1 MARGGL
7 PEWQKSKNK
16 TTYGTKKAYTVRH
29 KNLTMHVNTEGLN
42 ALKGELV
49 NLALQHVRYG
59 IVDDNRYPTNDPRGR
74 GGMYVATIWK
84 RLEFGS
90 VDEINGKARVI
101 PPRPTFALHVNSGG
115 IATAKVV
122 MIDILQDVFRGQT
135 VRDKAWVKLGLA
147 MQSRLKFDVMTQKGF
162 VPLKIPS
169 WSDRS
174 PTDFYNDTGH
184 LVRSISYR
192 IMPIGIDF
200 SG

>member
-7 PEWQKSKNK
+7 PEWQKSKHR
-16 TTYGTKKAYTVRH
+16 TTYGTKKAYTVKH

-59 IVDDNRYPTNDPRGR
+59 IVDDNKYPTNDPRGR

-115 IATAKVV
+115 KATAKVV

-147 MQSRLKFDVMTQKGF
+147 MQSRLKFDVMNQKGF
-162 VPLKIPS
+162 APLKIPS

>member
-7 PEWQKSKNK
+7 PEWQKAKHK
-16 TTYGTKKAYTVRH
+16 TSYGARKAYTVRQ
-29 KNLTMHVNTEGLN
+29 KNLTMHVNTEKLE

-49 NLALQHVRYG
+49 NLSLQHVRYG
-59 IVDDNRYPTNDPRGR
+59 IVDDDRYPTSDPRGR
-74 GGMYVATIWK
+74 GGIYVATIWK

-115 IATAKVV
+115 KATAKIV
-122 MIDILQDVFRGQT
+122 MTDILQDVFRGHS
-135 VRDKAWVKLGLA
+135 VRDRAFVKLGLA

-174 PTDFYNDTGH
+174 PTDFYDDTGH

-192 IMPIGIDF
+192 IMPIGMDF

>member
-7 PEWQKSKNK
+7 PEWQKSKHK
-16 TTYGTKKAYTVRH
+16 TSYGARKAYTVRH
-29 KNLTMHVNTEGLN
+29 KNLTMHVNTEKLE

-49 NLALQHVRYG
+49 NLSLQHVRYG
-59 IVDDNRYPTNDPRGR
+59 IVDDDRYPTSDPRGR
-74 GGMYVATIWK
+74 GGIYVATIWK

-115 IATAKVV
+115 KATAKLV
-122 MIDILQDVFRGQT
+122 MTDILQDVFRGHS
-135 VRDKAWVKLGLA
+135 VRDRAFVKLGLA

-174 PTDFYNDTGH
+174 PTDFYDDTGH

-192 IMPIGIDF
+192 IMPIGMDF

>member
-7 PEWQKSKNK
+7 PEWQKARYR
-16 TTYGTKKAYTVRH
+16 TTYAGKKAYTVRH
-29 KNLTMHVNTEGLN
+29 KNLTMHVNTEKLE

-49 NLALQHVRYG
+49 NLSLQHVRYG
-59 IVDDNRYPTNDPRGR
+59 IVDDNRYPTSDPRGR

-101 PPRPTFALHVNSGG
+101 PPRPTFTQHVHTGG
-115 IATAKVV
+115 KGTAKLV
-122 MIDILQDVFRGQT
+122 MMDIMHDVFTGKS

-162 VPLKIPS
+162 VPLKLPS

-174 PTDFYNDTGH
+174 STDFYNDTGH
-184 LVRSISYR
+184 LIRSISYR
-192 IMPIGIDF
+192 IMPIGLDF
-200 SG
+200 SK